1 VSFKIITGIIFATL
15 LLLINSVAYAKPTSI
30 GASIVSEASK
40 LNDKAFQPN
49 PITIKQGDTVV
60 WTNNDFGTHT
70 VTEKKATFNS
80 GYMRP
85 NQTFE
90 FTFNKSGIF
99 EYICEV
105 HPTSMFGT
113 VIVNP

>member
-1 VSFKIITGIIFATL
+1 MFLKIIADILFVTLIF
-15 LLLINSVAYAKPTSI
+15 LINSDAYAKPTSI
-30 GASIVSEASK
+30 WASIVSEASK
-40 LNDKAFQPN
+40 LNDKAYQPN
-49 PITIKQGDTVV
+49 PITIKQGDTIV
-60 WTNNDFGTHT
+60 WTNSDFGIHT
-70 VTEKKATFNS
+70 VTEKKASFNS
-80 GYMRP
+80 GFMHP